1 MQTLF
6 FYLSISIGSR
16 EGGRDVVK
24 GVHAADQRIHARAK
38 LIHWIS
44 STSHSRI
51 VSCNVEPT
59 LKDF

>member
-1 MQTLF
+1 M
-6 FYLSISIGSR
+6 
-16 EGGRDVVK
+16 VK